1 MPFENENILVLENI
15 SKEFPGVRALD
26 NVSFCVKRNA
36 VHALVGENGAGK
48 STLMKILTGQ
58 YTDYEGQ
65 IHYDGKPV
73 KFQNERMSLDAGIAI
88 VSQELNL
95 VSEMTVAQNIYL
107 GREFATRG
115 ILSQKKQEQQA
126 EELLRSMDLNFKAT
140 DKIKD
145 LSIAQRQLVEILK
158 ATSRNAKLVLMDEPT
173 SALTGTEIEYLFKQ
187 IKRLNELGITIIYI
201 SHKLDEIFR
210 VCSDITVLRDGC
222 VVGHTNVREVDQAQ
236 LIAMMVGRPI
246 DDIYP
251 ELPPRGTEPLF
262 EVHNLYRKGEFE
274 DVSFYL
280 NRGEILGI
288 SGMMGA
294 GRSEVA
300 KAIFGLTQPDAGEI
314 LLEGEKLR
322 IRRTRDAIEHG
333 IVMVTE
339 DRATHGFVKTQSIRD
354 NILLANCDKYAPKL
368 TVRYRE
374 LNRDVD
380 EICQRLAVKAPSTQ
394 MLVEKLSGGN
404 QQKVILAKW
413 LIRNVKVLILDE
425 PTRGIDV
432 GAKHEIYKLI
442 AYLAEQGIGII
453 VISSEL
459 PEVIGLSHRV
469 LVMADGKIK
478 GEIMHEDISQERIM
492 ATILAER

>member
-210 VCSDITVLRDGC
+210 VCSDIPDLQDLRRG
-222 VVGHTNVREVDQAQ
+222 RQ
-236 LIAMMVGRPI
+236 L
-246 DDIYP
+246 
-251 ELPPRGTEPLF
+251 
-262 EVHNLYRKGEFE
+262 
-274 DVSFYL
+274 
-280 NRGEILGI
+280 
-288 SGMMGA
+288 
-294 GRSEVA
+294 
-300 KAIFGLTQPDAGEI
+300 QPD
-314 LLEGEKLR
+314 
-322 IRRTRDAIEHG
+322 RRMG
-333 IVMVTE
+333 
-339 DRATHGFVKTQSIRD
+339 Q
-354 NILLANCDKYAPKL
+354 NQ
-368 TVRYRE
+368 VRKME
-374 LNRDVD
+374 
-380 EICQRLAVKAPSTQ
+380 ET
-394 MLVEKLSGGN
+394 
-404 QQKVILAKW
+404 
-413 LIRNVKVLILDE
+413 
-425 PTRGIDV
+425 
-432 GAKHEIYKLI
+432 
-442 AYLAEQGIGII
+442 
-453 VISSEL
+453 
-459 PEVIGLSHRV
+459 
-469 LVMADGKIK
+469 
-478 GEIMHEDISQERIM
+478 
-492 ATILAER
+492 